1 MSNLLEYENRYYD
14 LGYDYIIGL
23 DEAGRGPMA
32 GELVVAGVIFPKGFY
47 DERIFDSKQL
57 TAKKREA
64 MYQIIIEN
72 ALAYHIEV
80 ISVEDVDQLNVY
92 SASQKGMEKCCQILK
107 KEKMF
112 ALTDAMPLHDIE
124 HLSIIKGDTLSMSIA
139 AASILAKVTRD
150 HLMIDYAK
158 KYPQYGFEKHK
169 GYVTKAHKEALSKYG
184 PCPIQR
190 KSLKALQAKEKV
202 SQEERREAVAKV
214 NSKYTTIIS
223 SDYPDALKEISC
235 PPFVLFYHGNLNIL
249 NGKCIGVIGK
259 RVPSEY
265 GSNITDKIVCDLVKN
280 EYTIVS
286 GMALGIDTLAHRS
299 ALKNKGKTVAVLGSG
314 INYCYP
320 KRNQDLYAQLKSN
333 HLIISEKPGDYV
345 PQAKDFPSRNRLIAG
360 LSESVVVTEAEK
372 RSGTMI
378 TVGYAL
384 DQGKDI
390 YCIPSR
396 IGDPM
401 GCNLLIQQG
410 AKLVLTVNDIIED

>member
-1 MSNLLEYENRYYD
+1 MEEILL
-14 LGYDYIIGL
+14 
-23 DEAGRGPMA
+23 
-32 GELVVAGVIFPKGFY
+32 F
-47 DERIFDSKQL
+47 
-57 TAKKREA
+57 
-64 MYQIIIEN
+64 
-72 ALAYHIEV
+72 
-80 ISVEDVDQLNVY
+80 
-92 SASQKGMEKCCQILK
+92 
-107 KEKMF
+107 F
-112 ALTDAMPLHDIE
+112 ALKYQGDFQ
-124 HLSIIKGDTLSMSIA
+124 SI
-139 AASILAKVTRD
+139 
-150 HLMIDYAK
+150 
-158 KYPQYGFEKHK
+158 
-169 GYVTKAHKEALSKYG
+169 
-184 PCPIQR
+184 
-190 KSLKALQAKEKV
+190 LKALQAKEKV

-259 RVPSEY
+259 RVTSEY

>member
-1 MSNLLEYENRYYD
+1 MEEILL
-14 LGYDYIIGL
+14 
-23 DEAGRGPMA
+23 
-32 GELVVAGVIFPKGFY
+32 F
-47 DERIFDSKQL
+47 
-57 TAKKREA
+57 
-64 MYQIIIEN
+64 
-72 ALAYHIEV
+72 
-80 ISVEDVDQLNVY
+80 
-92 SASQKGMEKCCQILK
+92 
-107 KEKMF
+107 F
-112 ALTDAMPLHDIE
+112 ALKYQGDFQ
-124 HLSIIKGDTLSMSIA
+124 SI
-139 AASILAKVTRD
+139 
-150 HLMIDYAK
+150 
-158 KYPQYGFEKHK
+158 
-169 GYVTKAHKEALSKYG
+169 
-184 PCPIQR
+184 
-190 KSLKALQAKEKV
+190 LKALQAKEKV

-235 PPFVLFYHGNLNIL
+235 PPFVLFYHGNLN
-249 NGKCIGVIGK
+249 
-259 RVPSEY
+259 
-265 GSNITDKIVCDLVKN
+265 IVCDLVKN

>member
-1 MSNLLEYENRYYD
+1 MEEILL
-14 LGYDYIIGL
+14 
-23 DEAGRGPMA
+23 
-32 GELVVAGVIFPKGFY
+32 F
-47 DERIFDSKQL
+47 
-57 TAKKREA
+57 
-64 MYQIIIEN
+64 
-72 ALAYHIEV
+72 
-80 ISVEDVDQLNVY
+80 
-92 SASQKGMEKCCQILK
+92 
-107 KEKMF
+107 F
-112 ALTDAMPLHDIE
+112 ALKYQGDFQ
-124 HLSIIKGDTLSMSIA
+124 SI
-139 AASILAKVTRD
+139 
-150 HLMIDYAK
+150 
-158 KYPQYGFEKHK
+158 
-169 GYVTKAHKEALSKYG
+169 
-184 PCPIQR
+184 
-190 KSLKALQAKEKV
+190 LKALQAKEKV

-235 PPFVLFYHGNLNIL
+235 PPFVF
-249 NGKCIGVIGK
+249 
-259 RVPSEY
+259 
-265 GSNITDKIVCDLVKN
+265 DLVKN

>member
-1 MSNLLEYENRYYD
+1 MEEILL
-14 LGYDYIIGL
+14 
-23 DEAGRGPMA
+23 
-32 GELVVAGVIFPKGFY
+32 F
-47 DERIFDSKQL
+47 
-57 TAKKREA
+57 
-64 MYQIIIEN
+64 
-72 ALAYHIEV
+72 
-80 ISVEDVDQLNVY
+80 
-92 SASQKGMEKCCQILK
+92 
-107 KEKMF
+107 F
-112 ALTDAMPLHDIE
+112 ALKYQGDFQ
-124 HLSIIKGDTLSMSIA
+124 SI
-139 AASILAKVTRD
+139 
-150 HLMIDYAK
+150 
-158 KYPQYGFEKHK
+158 
-169 GYVTKAHKEALSKYG
+169 
-184 PCPIQR
+184 
-190 KSLKALQAKEKV
+190 LKALQAKEKV

-299 ALKNKGKTVAVLGSG
+299 
-314 INYCYP
+314 
-320 KRNQDLYAQLKSN
+320 QDLYAQLKSN

>member
-1 MSNLLEYENRYYD
+1 MEEILL
-14 LGYDYIIGL
+14 
-23 DEAGRGPMA
+23 
-32 GELVVAGVIFPKGFY
+32 F
-47 DERIFDSKQL
+47 
-57 TAKKREA
+57 
-64 MYQIIIEN
+64 
-72 ALAYHIEV
+72 
-80 ISVEDVDQLNVY
+80 
-92 SASQKGMEKCCQILK
+92 
-107 KEKMF
+107 F
-112 ALTDAMPLHDIE
+112 ALKYQGDFQ
-124 HLSIIKGDTLSMSIA
+124 SI
-139 AASILAKVTRD
+139 
-150 HLMIDYAK
+150 
-158 KYPQYGFEKHK
+158 
-169 GYVTKAHKEALSKYG
+169 
-184 PCPIQR
+184 
-190 KSLKALQAKEKV
+190 LKALQAKEKV

-265 GSNITDKIVCDLVKN
+265 GSN
-280 EYTIVS
+280 
-286 GMALGIDTLAHRS
+286 IDTLAHRS

>member
-1 MSNLLEYENRYYD
+1 M
-14 LGYDYIIGL
+14 
-23 DEAGRGPMA
+23 
-32 GELVVAGVIFPKGFY
+32 
-47 DERIFDSKQL
+47 
-57 TAKKREA
+57 
-64 MYQIIIEN
+64 
-72 ALAYHIEV
+72 
-80 ISVEDVDQLNVY
+80 
-92 SASQKGMEKCCQILK
+92 
-107 KEKMF
+107 
-112 ALTDAMPLHDIE
+112 
-124 HLSIIKGDTLSMSIA
+124 
-139 AASILAKVTRD
+139 
-150 HLMIDYAK
+150 
-158 KYPQYGFEKHK
+158 
-169 GYVTKAHKEALSKYG
+169 
-184 PCPIQR
+184 
-190 KSLKALQAKEKV
+190 
-202 SQEERREAVAKV
+202 
-214 NSKYTTIIS
+214 
-223 SDYPDALKEISC
+223 
-235 PPFVLFYHGNLNIL
+235 LFRS
-249 NGKCIGVIGK
+249 VIGK

-384 DQGKDI
+384 DRGKDI